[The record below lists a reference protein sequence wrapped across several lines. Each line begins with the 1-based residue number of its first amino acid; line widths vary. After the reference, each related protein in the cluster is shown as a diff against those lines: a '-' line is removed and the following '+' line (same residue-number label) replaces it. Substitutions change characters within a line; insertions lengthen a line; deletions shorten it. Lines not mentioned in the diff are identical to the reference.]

1 MNDEFLWQNGQDV
14 ESVTVR
20 LTRDRTASG
29 FWLGDGLFETLLVE
43 NGEVFAKERHLK
55 RFDEASMRVELEPD
69 LAMVESGIEAAVGWL
84 GKRRGHVRLS
94 YLSSGDLIV
103 TAREHELPDQP
114 LKLIAFPFAKSESS
128 ILTGMK
134 TISYGDN
141 AAALRYAK
149 ARHCDDV
156 IFVNSSGN
164 VVETALANLLFW
176 DGADWFTPRIDSGCL
191 PGVTRELLIEN
202 FGVLEADL
210 PIDEVARMSALA
222 TTSSL
227 RDVQGVS
234 TFLDS
239 SGNELSFNMEPVDR
253 LRELFRRWR
262 SENPRP

>member
-1 MNDEFLWQNGQDV
+1 MNHEFLWQNGHDV

-29 FWLGDGLFETLLVE
+29 FWLGDGLFETFLVE

-55 RFDEASMRVELEPD
+55 RFHEASERVELQPD
-69 LAMVESGIEAAVGWL
+69 LAMVESGIDAAVGWL

-114 LKLIAFPFAKSESS
+114 LKLITFPFAKSESS

-176 DGADWFTPRIDSGCL
+176 DGSHWFTPRIESGCL

-227 RDVQGVS
+227 RDVQGVN

-253 LRELFRRWR
+253 MKRHFRRWR